1 MNSLNSRNISEHLCT
16 LATLL
21 EAEALRARAL
31 GAANAKQLSRQAIE
45 VRCMSDDLWDADIT
59 LPLAANAGQPAG
71 PACTPGA
78 PASPEAANSLQA
90 LGLVKNVVALV
101 I

>member
-71 PACTPGA
+71 SACTPA
-78 PASPEAANSLQA
+78 NPEAANSLQA

>member
-21 EAEALRARAL
+21 EAEALRAKAL
-31 GAANAKQLSRQAIE
+31 GASNAKELSRQAIE
-45 VRCMSDDLWDADIT
+45 VRCMADDLWDANIA
-59 LPLAANAGQPAG
+59 LPLAANARKPPGLG
-71 PACTPGA
+71 CTPCT
-78 PASPEAANSLQA
+78 PASREAANSLQA
-90 LGLVKNVVALV
+90 LALV